1 MLKGF
6 KDFLLRGN
14 IVDLATAVVV
24 GTRRS
29 ATCFATRRVRRPRLA
44 TEERRPGTRAHTP
57 LFASPKPVGGG
68 VLAADHRLT

>member
-24 GTRRS
+24 GT
-29 ATCFATRRVRRPRLA
+29 AFAAR
-44 TEERRPGTRAHTP
+44 P
-57 LFASPKPVGGG
+57 LFASPKRVDGGILVG
-68 VLAADHRLT
+68 DHRLS